1 MTISKK
7 MPEISK
13 RISMLR
19 ERCLDRKAAGINAL
33 NWRAVID
40 ADVLKRDEYME
51 L

>member
-1 MTISKK
+1 MSNSKN
-7 MPEISK
+7 MPEIAK

-19 ERCLDRKAAGINAL
+19 EKCLDRKASGVNAP